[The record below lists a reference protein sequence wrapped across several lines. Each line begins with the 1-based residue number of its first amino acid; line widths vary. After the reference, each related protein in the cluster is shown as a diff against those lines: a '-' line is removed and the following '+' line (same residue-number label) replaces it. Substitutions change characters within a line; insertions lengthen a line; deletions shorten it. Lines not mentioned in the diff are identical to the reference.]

1 MTNGERLLH
10 ALCDALGFDV
20 EAEVITNTAGQ
31 LQEGQYEYKCIKR
44 QPKKRSKADMAY
56 SDMFLELWD
65 IKPHRDGNSKPEA
78 LKEYL
83 AKIKSGALHDS
94 ILEGLERY
102 AAYVKAIGSD
112 EFTYKLSNFIKN
124 EHYLSKWAIPE
135 KNTKLF
141 IPKDNEKL
149 EAFCKANDLPQA
161 GTGDDYTKWRKRIA
175 DAIEKRSNN

>member
-31 LQEGQYEYKCIKR
+31 IQEGQYEYKVTKR
-44 QPKKRSKADMAY
+44 QPKKRSKADMGY
-56 SDMFLELWD
+56 SDDFLYLWS

-78 LKEYL
+78 FKEYG
-83 AKIKSGALHDS
+83 AKIKGGEFYML
-94 ILEGLERY
+94 IRQGLERY
-102 AAYVKAIGSD
+102 AAYVKAIGTD
-112 EFTYKLSNFIKN
+112 EWTYKLSNFIKN

-135 KNTKLF
+135 KATKLF

-149 EAFCKANDLPQA
+149 KQFCIDNDLPKDKP
-161 GTGDDYTKWRKRIA
+161 GEYYPEWRQRIA
-175 DAIEKRSNN
+175 DAIEKRSN